1 MTQEDAASDDSDSLF
16 ALHNGPC
23 YRTPV
28 DLQLTPDRG
37 GRYLVIGGC
46 LAEPLPAVGARIN
59 PGMQGDFVLL
69 NNLDVLPLIPAE
81 QTVAYEFQIIHLP
94 LRTILGS
101 AYFRLPDEITA
112 HEEFLRETEAYLAR
126 YLANALRLNTERKLT
141 SFVFG
146 FLVPQQ
152 NPLGRFQ
159 PRYDL
164 RNLVHFIERLNMFLA
179 AQLASRQ
186 NAWFVDLDQ
195 ISSGMGKKLCQ
206 DDMVWSYTHGTTL
219 SDGDHDHDL
228 QRIHAPAPMQRH
240 YAQKWVEFFEATL
253 HEVFAMART
262 LRASDPVKLVVVD
275 LDDTLW
281 RGVAAEGTLGILE
294 GWPMGFIETLLI
306 LKRRGILLGI
316 VSKNDEAFIRANWQ
330 RIVEGQ
336 ISLDD
341 FAAVRINF
349 RSKVVNLAGILAD
362 LNLRPQNVVLIDDH
376 PVERAAVQA
385 AMPRVRV
392 LGQHPYYL
400 KRVLLWAAET
410 QSATISFESAVRT
423 QMVKAQI
430 RRESARRS
438 LAPSQFLGT
447 LELEASV
454 SCLRSTGDLEMARA
468 LELLNKTNQ
477 FNTTGERHTLESC
490 HRRFFAGHTLYVLQA
505 QDRFTRYGLVGVA
518 WVENGCIE
526 QMAVSCRVLGL
537 QLEDAFLAHIALSV
551 VTQGVAVSAR
561 LRHTEANMACRS
573 FYRRNG
579 FVQVAEDATLWAGS
593 RGEPPRVPPHVKL
606 RVGWP
611 GHPVKTDTAPG
622 AEEMLPAQA
631 PT

>member
-1 MTQEDAASDDSDSLF
+1 MSDVPKPLF
-16 ALHNGPC
+16 ALHNGSR

-28 DLQLTPDRG
+28 ELQVTAEAG

-46 LAEPLPAVGARIN
+46 LAEPIPEIGARIM
-59 PGMQGDFVLL
+59 PQMQCDFLLL
-69 NNLDVLPLIPAE
+69 NNLDGLPPIPEE
-81 QTVAYEFQIIHLP
+81 QAAAYEFQIVHLP

-101 AYFRLPDEITA
+101 AYFRLADDLAA
-112 HEEFLRETEAYLAR
+112 HEAFLRETEAYLER
-126 YLANALRLNTERKLT
+126 YLANSLRLNDERKLT
-141 SFVFG
+141 SFVLG

-179 AQLASRQ
+179 AQLAQRE

-195 ISSGMGKKLCQ
+195 ISAGIGKKLCQ

-228 QRIHAPAPMQRH
+228 QRLHAPRPMQEH

-262 LRASDPVKLVVVD
+262 LRGSDPVKLVVVD

-316 VSKNDEAFIRANWQ
+316 VSKNDEDFIRSNWQ
-330 RIVEGQ
+330 RIVQGQ

-341 FAAVRINF
+341 FAAVRINY
-349 RSKVVNLAGILAD
+349 RSKVVNLAGILAE
-362 LNLRPQNVVLIDDH
+362 LNLRPQNVVMIDDH
-376 PVERAAVQA
+376 PAERAAVQA
-385 AMPRVRV
+385 AIPRVRV

-400 KRVLLWAAET
+400 KRMLLWASET
-410 QSATISFESAVRT
+410 QSATISAESAVRT
-423 QMVKAQI
+423 EMVQAQV
-430 RRESARRS
+430 RRESARRK
-438 LAPSQFLGT
+438 LAPDQFLAT
-447 LELEASV
+447 LELEATISR
-454 SCLRSTGDLEMARA
+454 LESTGDLEMTRA

-477 FNTTGERHTLESC
+477 FNTTGRRHTIESC
-490 HRRFFAGHTLYVLQA
+490 HQRFVAGHHLYILQA
-505 QDRFTRYGLVGVA
+505 HDRFTRYGLVGAA
-518 WVENGCIE
+518 WLERGCVE
-526 QMAVSCRVLGL
+526 QLVLSCRVLGL
-537 QLEDAFLAHIALSV
+537 HLEDALVAHLAAIA
-551 VTQGVAVSAR
+551 QGSAPLRAR
-561 LRHTEANMACRS
+561 LLYTEANAPCRS
-573 FYRRNG
+573 LYGRHG
-579 FVQVAEDATLWAGS
+579 FVQAAEDPTLWIAS
-593 RGEPPRVPPHVKL
+593 QAASLRVPEHVKL
-606 RVGWP
+606 HADASRQDAKSPSRPDCRAVR
-611 GHPVKTDTAPG
+611 APY
-622 AEEMLPAQA
+622 AD
-631 PT
+631 